1 MVGWSFAKAAVCQY
15 SIGAPQ
21 VLTDPLPR
29 RDQEI
34 LLTLPW
40 PVFLV
45 LLPCEEVDIKTRSL
59 VSSEWT
65 FYRILAASVR
75 NVAI

>member
-34 LLTLPW
+34 LLTLPR

-45 LLPCEEVDIKTRSL
+45 LLPWEEDIKTRSL